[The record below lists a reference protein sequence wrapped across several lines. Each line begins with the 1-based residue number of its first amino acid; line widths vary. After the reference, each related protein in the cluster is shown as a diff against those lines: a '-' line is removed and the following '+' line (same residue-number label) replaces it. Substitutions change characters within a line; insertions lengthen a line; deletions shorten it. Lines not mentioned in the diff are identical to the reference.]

1 VTNPYQPQPATIL
14 EIRPETAIDTTFRL
28 AWDIPPAPGQF
39 FEVSV
44 PRLGEAPISI
54 SAIGDGY
61 LEMTIRK
68 VGRVT
73 EGIFALQPGDRLYL
87 RGPYGHGF
95 PLEHL
100 AGSRLLVAAGGTGLA
115 PVKPVIQYAL
125 AQRERFLGT
134 DILLGFRSPED
145 MLFREA
151 IADWQQHGAVY
162 VTVDRSGPG
171 WTGHTGVITQLIPA
185 LDLSPLEQIQAVVV
199 GPPLMMKFT
208 VLALLERGLREDQ
221 IWVSYERRMSCGLG
235 KCGHCKINEKYV
247 CVDGPVFNFSDAR
260 WLID

>member
-1 VTNPYQPQPATIL
+1 MTNPYQPQPATIL
-14 EIRPETAIDTTFRL
+14 DIRRQTASDSTFRL
-28 AWDIPPAPGQF
+28 AWETPAQPGQF

-68 VGRVT
+68 MGCVT
-73 EGIFALQPGDRLYL
+73 EGIFALRVGDTLFL

-95 PLEHL
+95 PLARL
-100 AGSRLLVAAGGTGLA
+100 AGSSLLIAAGGTGLA
-115 PVKPVIQYAL
+115 PVKPVIEYCL
-125 AQRERFLGT
+125 AHPELFPRCEV
-134 DILLGFRSPED
+134 LLGFRSPREL
-145 MLFREA
+145 LFREEIVA
-151 IADWQQHGAVY
+151 WQQQIPVQ
-162 VTVDRSGPG
+162 VTVDQADDA
-171 WTGHTGVITQLIPA
+171 WTGHVGVITRLIPA
-185 LDLSPLEQIQAVVV
+185 LDLSPLDGVQAVVV

-208 VLALLERGLREDQ
+208 VLALLERGLRAEQ

-247 CVDGPVFNFSDAR
+247 CVDGPVFNFAEAR